1 MKKAKL
7 PTIQHIFIY
16 LYIKSK
22 QDTEFSKTEFV
33 NNSQSQVVSASVVMY
48 LFPEASTPQSDHYLS
63 LVMFISDRKLIKC
76 TLK

>member
-1 MKKAKL
+1 MKMKKAKL

-33 NNSQSQVVSASVVMY
+33 NNSVSQSQVVSASVVMY
-48 LFPEASTPQSDHYLS
+48 LFPEASTPQSDHY
-63 LVMFISDRKLIKC
+63 
-76 TLK
+76 